1 MKFIK
6 TGLPKTI
13 LVLAGVVGVLG
24 TLGACST
31 YDDGYDGY
39 SSVSV
44 GVASGPYYSDR
55 YYHRGYRGGY
65 WRDRDGDGIP
75 NRYDAYPYNPYR
87 P

>member
-6 TGLPKTI
+6 TG
-13 LVLAGVVGVLG
+13 VVVAALLG
-24 TLGACST
+24 TAGALGACST
-31 YDDGYDGY
+31 YDDGYGY

-44 GVASGPYYSDR
+44 GVSSGPG
-55 YYHRGYRGGY
+55 YHYPRS

-75 NRYDAYPYNPYR
+75 NRYDFHPNNPYR

>member
-6 TGLPKTI
+6 TGL
-13 LVLAGVVGVLG
+13 VVAGVLGVLG

-31 YDDGYDGY
+31 YDDGY

-44 GVASGPYYSDR
+44 GVSSGPYYHD
-55 YYHRGYRGGY
+55 HYRGS

-75 NRYDAYPYNPYR
+75 NRFDDHPYNPYR